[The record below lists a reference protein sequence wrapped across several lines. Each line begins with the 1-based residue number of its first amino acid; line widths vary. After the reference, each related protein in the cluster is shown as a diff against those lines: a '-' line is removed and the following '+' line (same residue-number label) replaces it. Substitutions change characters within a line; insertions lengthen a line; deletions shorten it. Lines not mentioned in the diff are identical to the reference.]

1 MNSSTVYAEK
11 LSAGPNQ
18 HYSEEKLDSDV
29 SASAFLQTAVVVA
42 NPRFFAMKNH
52 FDRAAG
58 IGLLVLTAPLTLVL
72 CGVVKLA
79 SKGPGFY
86 RQKRVGLN
94 GKEFDIVKLRTMIVD
109 SEPAGQAVWCVKRD
123 PRITPLGRIL
133 RKTHLD
139 ELPQLWNVAKGEMS
153 LVGPRPE
160 RPEICETL
168 AKRVEGYYDRNTVK
182 PGVTG
187 LAQINLPPDE
197 SFEDVQR
204 KQILDLRY
212 IEEANFWLE
221 ARILLATAFRMF
233 GLRGSTVMKMMRL
246 SRNELLS
253 NGVAAAGDSEDQPS
267 FAYGGPGRPR

>member
-1 MNSSTVYAEK
+1 MNSSTVYAER

-18 HYSEEKLDSDV
+18 HYPDEKLDFDV
-29 SASAFLQTAVVVA
+29 SASAFQQTAVVVT
-42 NPRFFAMKNH
+42 NPSFFAMKNY

-109 SEPAGQAVWCVKRD
+109 SEPSGQAVWCVKRD
-123 PRITPLGRIL
+123 PRITWFGRIL

-139 ELPQLWNVAKGEMS
+139 ELPQLWNVAKGDMS

-160 RPEICETL
+160 RPEICEKL
-168 AKRVEGYYDRNTVK
+168 AEKIPGYYDRNQVR

-187 LAQINLPPDE
+187 LSQINLPPDE
-197 SFEDVQR
+197 SFADVQR
-204 KQILDLRY
+204 KQILDLCY

-221 ARILLATAFRMF
+221 SRILAATGLRMI
-233 GLRGSTVMKMMRL
+233 GLRGETVMKSMRL
-246 SRNELLS
+246 CRVHLLPSKSSMQESRENE
-253 NGVAAAGDSEDQPS
+253 PS
-267 FAYGGPGRPR
+267 FAYSGSVKPR